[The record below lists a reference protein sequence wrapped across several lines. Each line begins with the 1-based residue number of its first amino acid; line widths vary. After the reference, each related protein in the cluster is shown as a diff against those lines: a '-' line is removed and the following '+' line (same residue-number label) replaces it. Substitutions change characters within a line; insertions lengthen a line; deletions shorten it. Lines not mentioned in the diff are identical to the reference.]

1 MERHACE
8 IRDVADAVLDP
19 AAALGSVSR
28 PRFGG
33 IALFVGQVRDSN
45 HGRAVVALEY
55 DIFEPLALSVFS
67 RIADA
72 TSAAYGGNL
81 ALYLGHARGRLGI
94 GGLAMVVA
102 AASPHR
108 EEAFG
113 ACREVVE
120 AVKHTSPIWKREHY
134 ADGSSQWS
142 EGCALCGPEG
152 APGYTSRS
160 VPPPRPR

>member
-1 MERHACE
+1 MWLTALPWPCCAMRSTSTHGATGRVWTCGCWIVVRSRATRPYSAMMPRCRREGGSRCCRRSVEAEVERHACE

-55 DIFEPLALSVFS
+55 DIFEPLAPSVFS

-72 TSAAYGGNL
+72 TSAAYGR
-81 ALYLGHARGRLGI
+81 YH
-94 GGLAMVVA
+94 
-102 AASPHR
+102 
-108 EEAFG
+108 
-113 ACREVVE
+113 
-120 AVKHTSPIWKREHY
+120 
-134 ADGSSQWS
+134 
-142 EGCALCGPEG
+142 
-152 APGYTSRS
+152 
-160 VPPPRPR
+160 